1 MLVIAVCRLLSLP
14 TRVSIDELFMVMV
27 STTRSPAAWAALIRL
42 VIDALHHAWYPESW
56 MMVPLGLRL
65 RLS

>member
-42 VIDALHHAWYPESW
+42 VICALHHP
-56 MMVPLGLRL
+56 
-65 RLS
+65 